1 VVLKWRNKED
11 GSLVRDAIYTAV
23 DIGSDKVTSIMARVG
38 TEGELKVLGTGVV
51 GSQGIQKGRIENI
64 EEVQQAVRES
74 MEEAQRYIGNGTPSG
89 VYASV
94 SGTHLTSLN
103 TKEEVENPDDVGDIK
118 SKLLGR
124 LIRGSF
130 PDVAPNQE
138 VLHVIPI
145 GYHVDGMTGIRNPVG
160 LHGNL
165 VEVEA
170 HVVMGD
176 SVALKNTVKAIEVTR
191 ASVKSLVLHS
201 LASAEAILTGDE
213 KEMGAVVVDIGGGT
227 TDIVVYRQG
236 QPWYSAVIPV
246 GGSQLTRDLSVAL
259 KTPVHMAEAMKVKFG
274 TVMPDTISA
283 DEKVVIP
290 SFQGQPKHSLSRRIL
305 CEPLHDRMLELIKII
320 VLKVKQSGLREF
332 PSGGIVLTGGG
343 SEMNGLMQLVQKT
356 LGGRVRIAHPES
368 IAGLPAQLR
377 KPAFAAAVG
386 LLLWGIKHQG
396 ETRSSLNGGRSIMS
410 NNSWKWG
417 LGRKRSVLAR

>member
-1 VVLKWRNKED
+1 
-11 GSLVRDAIYTAV
+11 
-23 DIGSDKVTSIMARVG
+23 MARVG

-51 GSQGIQKGRIENI
+51 GSHGIQKGRIENI
-64 EEVQQAVRES
+64 EETQQAVRAS

-103 TKEEVENPDDVGDIK
+103 TKEEVENPDDVSDINK
-118 SKLLGR
+118 KLLNR
-124 LIRGSF
+124 LLRGSF
-130 PDVAPNQE
+130 PDVGPNQE

-145 GYHVDGMTGIRNPVG
+145 GFHVDGMTGIRNPIG

-176 SVALKNTVKAIEVTR
+176 SVALKNTVKVIETTK

-201 LASAEAILTGDE
+201 LASAEATLTGDE
-213 KEMGAVVVDIGGGT
+213 KEMGVVVVDIGGGT

-259 KTPVHMAEAMKVKFG
+259 KTPMHMTETLKVKFG
-274 TVMPDTISA
+274 TVMPESVAT

-290 SFQGQPKHSLSRRIL
+290 SFQGQPKHSLSRRVL
-305 CEPLHDRMLELIKII
+305 CEPLHDRMLELIKMI

-332 PSGGIVLTGGG
+332 PSGGIVVTGGG
-343 SEMNGLMQLVQKT
+343 AEMTGLTHLVQKT
-356 LGGRVRIAHPES
+356 LGGRVRIAYPEG
-368 IAGLPAQLR
+368 IAGLPAQLK

-396 ETRSSLNGGRSIMS
+396 ETRSSLNGGRSMMGKK
-410 NNSWKWG
+410 SWKWG
-417 LGRKRSVLAR
+417 LGSKKVTAIR